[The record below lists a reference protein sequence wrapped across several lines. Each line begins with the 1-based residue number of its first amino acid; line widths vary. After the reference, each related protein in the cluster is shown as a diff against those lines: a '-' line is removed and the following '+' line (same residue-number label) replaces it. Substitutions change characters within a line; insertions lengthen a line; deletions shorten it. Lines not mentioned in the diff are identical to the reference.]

1 MEIAAFCRCIVS
13 VFSLYEH
20 AYGRSL
26 APRSRKV
33 FFSIVIAKLSSPFH
47 ENVLLV
53 VESYLDDFSFDLCPF
68 VRSASLPLL
77 STSLRRYFCVMFF
90 HNKTREKR
98 YDTRVPKGNII
109 FFARALQGGRIKH
122 QSCHQNPLARRLH
135 LRLLKRRRPMDFHRF
150 PKTAS

>member
-1 MEIAAFCRCIVS
+1 MDIAAFCRCIVS

-98 YDTRVPKGNII
+98 YDTRTKRHRN
-109 FFARALQGGRIKH
+109 FFRTRASGGRIKH
-122 QSCHQNPLARRLH
+122 PSCHQNPLARRLH
-135 LRLLKRRRPMDFHRF
+135 LRLLKRRRPMDSHRF